1 MQLSQQDFAKRLRRN
16 MTEAE
21 LLLWYHLRGHRL
33 CGMKFKRQQPL
44 GDFIVD
50 FVSFEKKLVIEVDGG
65 QHVDSQSDTRRD
77 AWLQGQGFRM
87 LRFWNNEVLG
97 ETEAVLEK
105 ILQEI
110 TPSPQPLSHEGRG
123 AKSLERVRWRCRRGL
138 LELDIVL
145 GRFVEQRYRTMD
157 HEQRVIF
164 DELLD
169 MPDTE
174 LWDVI
179 TGKKETAHAHQRVVL
194 EWLKEA

>member
-1 MQLSQQDFAKRLRRN
+1 MSLSRQCFAKQLRSN

-21 LLLWYHLRGHRL
+21 SLLWYHLRGHRL

-44 GDFIVD
+44 GDYIVD
-50 FVSFEKKLVIEVDGG
+50 FVSFDKKLVIEVDGG
-65 QHVDSQSDTRRD
+65 QHVDSQPDKRRD
-77 AWLQGQGFRM
+77 TWLQGQGFRM

-97 ETEAVLEK
+97 ETEAVLER

-123 AKSLERVRWRCRRGL
+123 VKSLERVRWRCRRGL

-145 GRFVEQRYRTMD
+145 GRFIEQRYLAMD
-157 HEQRVIF
+157 DVQRVIF

-174 LWDVI
+174 IWDLI
-179 TGKKETAHAHQRVVL
+179 TDKKEPAHAHQRLVL
-194 EWLKEA
+194 EWLKEV